1 MRVRVIPAIV
11 AVLTA
16 IGVASV
22 ATAPTGAAPPP
33 PPTVTPSL
41 APVPADAISVHDAL
55 LDSIACGAPGFCVAG
70 GKYVDSSSHQQG
82 LIDTLSSGHW
92 TAVKAPM
99 PGDAD
104 PTSPNAQV
112 IKVAC
117 GAAGSC
123 VAYASYQST
132 SSPFSR
138 RALLSLSGGV
148 WSVTAFP
155 ATLAMQPGTVPTL
168 NGAACNAANSC
179 AVVGNYTGTDFLPRA
194 FVAFFHTTWSVID
207 APLPVDK
214 ADPKSAAAVLAAL
227 NDVSCSSTLCL
238 GVGDYLTSTGT
249 YQVLVDSITPS
260 TPSANAA
267 DLPPLPAGDDHGT
280 NLKAI
285 SCESSG
291 PCAAYGMYDDSSNGT
306 HLLIEPLGSNWVHSW
321 APLEA
326 PVPSGGTG
334 AVLTAIACAHGSS
347 DDGCVLAG
355 NYADASFQEQA
366 LSDRLSGG
374 TWLTDTPPSSR
385 TMGAASCGSPAFCLE
400 AVVEASGVDDLA
412 VLSGSTWSEASAPI
426 PGAPGTYAYLFATA
440 CDSAYSCYTVGSNNG
455 PDGVIEHVVSGSA
468 PPSVTLTSPTKPFSL
483 ASSTKL
489 SWAGTAGSAAITHYK
504 VQEKKAAWNGNFG
517 SWSTP
522 AAWSNLSAS
531 TTHVTAGLSL
541 GMDSCFRVEAFDS
554 AGHSAFSSQRCTAM
568 PLDDKS
574 LTASSGWSRV
584 SATGYY
590 QGTYSSNMHLNAAL
604 ARTGAEFDRVALV
617 ATECPTCG
625 KVGIYS
631 GSTQLG
637 TVDLHAATT
646 KHQALVTLTKV
657 SERTATLTIK
667 VLTSGKTIQID
678 GLGVSRS

>member
-1 MRVRVIPAIV
+1 MSARLIPTIV
-11 AVLTA
+11 AVLTVV
-16 IGVASV
+16 GVAAV
-22 ATAPTGAAPPP
+22 ATAPTGAAVPP

-55 LDSIACGAPGFCVAG
+55 LDSIACGAPGSCVAG
-70 GKYVDSSSHQQG
+70 GKYVDSGSHQQG

-92 TAVKAPM
+92 TAVKAPL

-132 SSPFSR
+132 SSPFSG
-138 RALLSLSGGV
+138 RALLSLSGGH
-148 WSVTAFP
+148 WSVTALP
-155 ATLAMQPGTVPTL
+155 ATLAIKPGSVPTL

-179 AVVGNYTGTDFLPRA
+179 TVVGNYTGTDFLPRA
-194 FVAFFHTTWSVID
+194 FVAFFHTTWSVIE

-214 ADPKSAAAVLAAL
+214 ADPASSSSVLAAL
-227 NDVSCSSTLCL
+227 NDVSCSSTRCF
-238 GVGDYLTSTGT
+238 GVGDYLTSNGT

-260 TPSANAA
+260 TPTANAA
-267 DLPPLPAGDDHGT
+267 ALPPLPAGDDHGT

-291 PCAAYGMYDDSSNGT
+291 PCAAYGTYADSSNGS
-306 HLLIEPLGSNWVHSW
+306 HMLIEPLGSNWVHSW
-321 APLEA
+321 APLE
-326 PVPSGGTG
+326 PPLPSGGTG
-334 AVLTAIACAHGSS
+334 PVLTAIACVHGSS

-355 NYADASFQEQA
+355 NYTDASVHEQA

-374 TWLTDTPPSSR
+374 TWLMDTPPSSR
-385 TMGAASCGSPAFCLE
+385 TMGAASCGSPSFCLE
-400 AVVEASGVDDLA
+400 AVVETSGVDDLA
-412 VLSGSTWSEASAPI
+412 VLSGT
-426 PGAPGTYAYLFATA
+426 T

-468 PPSVTLTSPTKPFSL
+468 PPSVTLTTPSKPFSA

-489 SWAGTAGSAAITHYK
+489 SWTGTAGGAVITHFR

-517 SWSTP
+517 SWATP
-522 AAWSNLSAS
+522 SAWSNLSAA
-531 TTHVTAGLSL
+531 TTHVTAGLSV

-590 QGTYSSNMHLNAAL
+590 RGTYSSNMHLNAML
-604 ARTGAEFDRVALV
+604 TRTGAEFDRVALI

-631 GSTQLG
+631 GSTQLS

-657 SERTATLTIK
+657 SQRTATLTIK